1 MTDTHQA
8 GPDKGAGQAAAL
20 ADVVRLPVR
29 LPVRR
34 ADPVASA
41 FKARQAE
48 ARATGRALDPVEEIV
63 RLMRESV
70 PIRLPEPAS
79 PAPTGAADPLEALA
93 GQLLALSSTLIGE
106 TGEAMRRSAPDAA
119 AGVLNTLHDLAR
131 QVHRLA
137 PTYRRADA
145 LPVATSS
152 DRTATSTA
160 SKGGHA

>member
-8 GPDKGAGQAAAL
+8 GPSKGAGQAAAL
-20 ADVVRLPVR
+20 ADVVR

-70 PIRLPEPAS
+70 PIRRPEPAS
-79 PAPTGAADPLEALA
+79 LAPTGAADPLEALA

-145 LPVATSS
+145 LSVATSAS
-152 DRTATSTA
+152 TSTATSTARTA

>member
-29 LPVRR
+29 HVEPAVRAHR
-34 ADPVASA
+34 ARV
-41 FKARQAE
+41 AE
-48 ARATGRALDPVEEIV
+48 ARATGRALDPAEELA
-63 RLMRESV
+63 RLFRESST
-70 PIRLPEPAS
+70 PIRRPEPAS
-79 PAPTGAADPLEALA
+79 LAPTGAADPLEALA
-93 GQLLALSSTLIGE
+93 GQLLALSSTLVGD

-145 LPVATSS
+145 LPVATNAS
-152 DRTATSTA
+152 TSTA
-160 SKGGHA
+160 RTASTASTGGHA

>member
-29 LPVRR
+29 HVAPAVR
-34 ADPVASA
+34 AHH
-41 FKARQAE
+41 ARVAE
-48 ARATGRALDPVEEIV
+48 ARATGRALDPAADIV
-63 RLMRESV
+63 RLFLEAST
-70 PIRLPEPAS
+70 PIRQPEPAS

-93 GQLLALSSTLIGE
+93 GQLLALSSTLVGE

-152 DRTATSTA
+152 GRTDTSTA